1 MAFRE
6 NYSSVL
12 AIFIT
17 GNNLQVHP
25 GSTSV
30 YTGLAVNVS
39 NSLRIKNYSTRQ
51 AFYICLFSAG
61 RKWQS

>member
-25 GSTSV
+25 ESTSV
-30 YTGLAVNVS
+30 YTGLAANVF
-39 NSLRIKNYSTRQ
+39 NSLQIKNYSTRQ
-51 AFYICLFSAG
+51 AFCIYVFSAG
-61 RKWQS
+61 RKCQS